1 MPLKAKNYD
10 KTHFYKIVCKDL
22 DIKDCYVGHT
32 TDFTT
37 RKYDHKQRCS
47 NPNNGGYNLPVYRF
61 MRENGGWEN
70 FEMILIKAEKCEN
83 AMEARSKER
92 KYKEELNAN
101 LNGNV
106 PARTFKECCETHKE
120 ERRVYGIE
128 YRKNNKDKI
137 RERTEK
143 NKDKRKIY
151 NKEYRDNNREK
162 LLEDKKQYYERT
174 KHEKSLKPWTCE
186 CGSTICLGAKSKHF
200 KSKKHQQYIQKQSN
214 PQEQ

>member
-1 MPLKAKNYD
+1 
-10 KTHFYKIVCKDL
+10 
-22 DIKDCYVGHT
+22 
-32 TDFTT
+32 
-37 RKYDHKQRCS
+37 
-47 NPNNGGYNLPVYRF
+47 
-61 MRENGGWEN
+61 
-70 FEMILIKAEKCEN
+70 
-83 AMEARSKER
+83 MEARSKER
-92 KYKEELNAN
+92 KYKEELNAT

-106 PARTFKECCETHKE
+106 PARTFKEYCETHKE

-200 KSKKHQQYIQKQSN
+200 KSKKHQQYIQNQSN